1 MTRNIKTAIIFFC
14 ALFLVNAG
22 YALGEKAPS
31 GSNASLEKSSPTVK
45 DIIGGVEKKYGATG
59 FLAHFNQKSTLKA
72 LQITDTAEGRAFF
85 KYPGMMRWEYEKPER
100 QQIITDGTTL
110 WIFRPDDNQV
120 MIGKASSYF
129 GEGKGASFLSDIK
142 LIRKSFNVAL
152 EEKDSDEN
160 YTLKLWPKEQNL
172 DLSVIYLLISKH
184 TFDVNSVVTYN
195 SYGDETIIEFGDPE
209 FKKDVA
215 DSLFRFE
222 IPDGADILSLD

>member
-1 MTRNIKTAIIFFC
+1 MTVNIKTVIIFFG

-22 YALGEKAPS
+22 SALGEGTPS
-31 GSNASLEKSSPTVK
+31 GSNSSTAKTSPTVQ

-72 LQITDTAEGRAFF
+72 LQITDKAEGRAFF
-85 KYPGMMRWEYEKPER
+85 KYPGMMRWEYEKPAR

-142 LIRKSFNVAL
+142 LIRKSFNVSL

-172 DLSVIYLLISKH
+172 DLAVIYLLISKH
-184 TFDVNSVVTYN
+184 TFDVTRVVTYN
-195 SYGDETIIEFGDPE
+195 SYGDETIIEFGAPE
-209 FKKDVA
+209 FKKDVD